1 MPKLRTD
8 TKIQMIQLV
17 IEDTFS
23 QMTENL
29 QEIEITVEAKTID
42 MFKRNITFLVHVTEF
57 GYTDVYRYVTL
68 ISEIDRTD
76 DESLI
81 QLGHHIAD
89 NLAKQFNRY

>member
-17 IEDTFS
+17 IEDTFN

-68 ISEIDRTD
+68 ISEINRTD
-76 DESLI
+76 DETLV
-81 QLGHHIAD
+81 QLSHHIAD